1 MPYRQSIL
9 FLLLLSLLHHA
20 AAQEIEM
27 APGDYYYRHLL
38 KGQQAIR
45 LPYVRGSDVIW
56 SDDIWRVIDVRER
69 DNQFFYYPIEPKGIS
84 GRKNLAYVIWDAIV
98 ANEIE
103 VYEDDEMLIPKE
115 CQDIVDYF
123 TRADTL
129 TLEVINDED
138 EESYEYRTVFVP
150 REFVSDE
157 IFRYRL
163 REKWYIDKQINRQ
176 QVRIVGLAPV
186 QEQYKDRDGER
197 EYRGSITLFWLPM
210 LSPRVRHIM
219 ATHEAY
225 FERNLAS
232 EPAWEEIFTV
242 RMFSSYITRESNVKN
257 RPIDTYL
264 TGIDAILESERIELR
279 LMEIN
284 YDMWEY

>member
-1 MPYRQSIL
+1 
-9 FLLLLSLLHHA
+9 
-20 AAQEIEM
+20 M
-27 APGDYYYRHLL
+27 APGEYYKRHLL

-45 LPYVRGSDVIW
+45 LPYVRGNDVIW
-56 SDDIWRVIDVRER
+56 SDDIWRVIDVREL
-69 DNQFFYYPIEPKGIS
+69 DNQFFYYPVEPEGIDT
-84 GRKNLAYVIWDAIV
+84 RKNLAYVLWDAIV

-103 VYEDDEMLIPKE
+103 VYEDDELLIPKE
-115 CQDIVDYF
+115 CQEIVDYF

-150 REFVSDE
+150 REFLSDE

-163 REKWYIDKQINRQ
+163 REKWYIDKQTNRQ
-176 QVRIVGLAPV
+176 SVRIVGLAPV

-197 EYRGSITLFWLPM
+197 EYRGSITLFWIPM
-210 LSPRVRHIM
+210 LSPRVRHLM

-225 FERNLAS
+225 FEPNLAS
-232 EPAWEEIFTV
+232 EPPWEEIFTV

-257 RPIDTYL
+257 RPIDSYL
-264 TGIDAILESERIELR
+264 TGIDAIIESERIENK

-284 YDMWEY
+284 HDMWEY

>member
-1 MPYRQSIL
+1 MTNRSIFL
-9 FLLLLSLLHHA
+9 FLLSWLLWHPAEAQRIERTPGDFYQRDLLSKQKPL
-20 AAQEIEM
+20 Q
-27 APGDYYYRHLL
+27 
-38 KGQQAIR
+38 
-45 LPYVRGSDVIW
+45 LPFVRESDVIW
-56 SDDIWRVIDVRER
+56 SDDIWRVIDLRER
-69 DNQFFYYPIEPKGIS
+69 DNQFFYYPLENEGIY
-84 GRKNLAYVIWDAIV
+84 GRKNLAYTIWDAIV

-115 CQDIVDYF
+115 CHDIVEYF

-150 REFVSDE
+150 REFISDE

-163 REKWYIDKQINRQ
+163 REKWYIDKQSNRQ
-176 QVRIVGLAPV
+176 YVRILGLAPV
-186 QEQYKDRDGER
+186 QEQYKDRNGER

-210 LSPRVRHIM
+210 MSPRVREMM
-219 ATHEAY
+219 ATSEAY
-225 FERNLAS
+225 YEKNLAS
-232 EPAWEEIFTV
+232 QPSWEQIFTV

-257 RPIDTYL
+257 RTIDSYL

-279 LMEIN
+279 LLEIN
-284 YDMWEY
+284 QDMWEY